1 MRGNKLLAHGRSFDH
16 PCWFSVSA
24 LSFAATASSAADSK
38 GAPGASKEVALALKV
53 DGSAVD
59 PVAFRSFVREN
70 STLRAELEAASPA
83 LAKALAGDDT
93 DALQTALRYLAV
105 KAALPCPIQPGLD
118 AQRASH
124 ALPRDPSALYAAM
137 NAAGL
142 QYGPAFRLLTQVFVP
157 APEVGSEETQAASAS
172 AAAA

>member
-1 MRGNKLLAHGRSFDH
+1 M
-16 PCWFSVSA
+16 
-24 LSFAATASSAADSK
+24 
-38 GAPGASKEVALALKV
+38 ALKV

-59 PVAFRSFVREN
+59 PVAFRSYVREN
-70 STLRAELEAASPA
+70 SALRAELEAASPA
-83 LAKALAGDDT
+83 FAKALAGDDT
-93 DALQTALRYLAV
+93 DAMQTALRYLAI
-105 KAALPCPIQPGLD
+105 KTAPPCPSQPGLD

-124 ALPRDPSALYAAM
+124 PLPRDPSALYAAM

-157 APEVGSEETQAASAS
+157 VPESESGEAATS